1 MSGLETHSLYALPI
15 PQCRM
20 EEILEQRAHEL
31 GVDIRRGHEMVALR
45 QDADA
50 VIVDVASPAGSY
62 QLTSRFLV
70 GADGGS
76 SAVRKL
82 SGIGFPGITDDS
94 FVGRT
99 GQVAIPPPVSDPE
112 TGELDVPGLGRLRP
126 ASFTRTENGLFAY
139 GMFQPGV
146 YRVAVFEWDQ
156 PKLDDSDS
164 ITIDELREAVRR
176 VLGSDIPIAELP
188 AGIPV
193 VMSRSTSS
201 NSRQADRYRAGRVF
215 LVGDAAHVHSGVGGP
230 GLNLGMQDVMNLAWK
245 LAAELAGH
253 APEGLLDTYEIER
266 RPVGE
271 RVIMHTR
278 AQTAL
283 LSPGAYI
290 TALRQLL
297 GELLHE
303 KNNVQ
308 HLSDLLS
315 GADVHYDMRT
325 EGEAHPLTGR
335 WMPDLALESEGGP
348 TRIAELMRSARP
360 LLLDLANR
368 ADLRKVVADW
378 TDRVD
383 VVAADSV
390 EQLADVVLIRPD
402 GYVAWAAGPETS
414 DATDGLRHAL
424 TTWFGPPV

>member
-1 MSGLETHSLYALPI
+1 
-15 PQCRM
+15 M